1 MVFGNLNS
9 VLENEQTIMEA
20 VESNILTQQLMNRG
34 AFEKRQSK
42 VSKILY
48 ALSHY
53 GMNYSDQVLKN
64 MHAIPADKSLQ
75 PKDDLLINQ
84 SLYGGMMNNWRVKGE
99 EDRDFKEKTLEQK

>member
-20 VESNILTQQLMNRG
+20 VESNILTQQLLNGQTER
-34 AFEKRQSK
+34 KQSR

-53 GMNYSDQVLKN
+53 GMNYSDQVMKN
-64 MHAIPADKSLQ
+64 IRAIPADKSLQ

-84 SLYGGMMNNWRVKGE
+84 ER
-99 EDRDFKEKTLEQK
+99 